1 MIGGLLP
8 EQTEG
13 GKGME
18 NIRRLQRKKGFTMIE
33 LIVVIAII
41 GVIAAILVP
50 TMLGYAVSS
59 RVTSANST
67 ASDLRKAIN
76 LFLTEANTQQYGMFA
91 SRSNTTEMMVS
102 VVNGVWTLTVSDPTA
117 FVTNGPAQWS
127 GSGTGQNGVP
137 AANGSNAEDL
147 LASKLASL
155 FGEIE
160 TGYISAYLE
169 GGICRALYYT
179 ADSTAAVPSMPAFGL
194 GGWSV
199 TTHSWDGN
207 NAGVT
212 PDGTVVGTSPKLM
225 IM

>member
-1 MIGGLLP
+1 MV
-8 EQTEG
+8 
-13 GKGME
+13 
-18 NIRRLQRKKGFTMIE
+18 E

-41 GVIAAILVP
+41 GIVAAILVP

-67 ASDLRKAIN
+67 ASDLQKTIN
-76 LFLTEANTQQYGMFA
+76 LFLTEANTQQYGMFV
-91 SRSNTTEMMVS
+91 SRSNNTEMHAS
-102 VVNGVWTLTVSDPTA
+102 VVNGVWSLTVDDPSV
-117 FVTNGPAQWS
+117 FVNNGPARWS

-137 AANGSNAEDL
+137 PANGRNAEDL
-147 LASKLASL
+147 LATKLASL

-169 GGICRALYYT
+169 GGMCRALYYT
-179 ADSTAAVPSMPAFGL
+179 ADATAAVADVPAFGV

-199 TTHSWDGN
+199 KVHDWDGN

-212 PDGTVVGTSPKLM
+212 PDGTIVGTSPKLDLALT
-225 IM
+225 

>member
-1 MIGGLLP
+1 MR
-8 EQTEG
+8 TEG
-13 GKGME
+13 GNGME
-18 NIRRLQRKKGFTMIE
+18 SIRRLLKKKGFTIVE

-41 GVIAAILVP
+41 GIVAAILVP

-67 ASDLRKAIN
+67 ASDLQKTIN
-76 LFLTEANTQQYGMFA
+76 LFLTEANTQQYGMFV
-91 SRSNTTEMMVS
+91 SRSNNTEMHVS
-102 VVNGVWTLTVSDPTA
+102 IVNRVWSLTIDDPSV
-117 FVTNGPAQWS
+117 FVNNGPAQWS

-137 AANGSNAEDL
+137 SANGRNAEDL
-147 LASKLASL
+147 LATKLASL

-169 GGICRALYYT
+169 GGTCRALYYT
-179 ADSTAAVPSMPAFGL
+179 ADATAAVPNVPAFSA

-199 TTHSWDGN
+199 KVHVWDGN

-212 PDGTVVGTSPKLM
+212 PDGTIVGTSPKLDLALS
-225 IM
+225 